1 MQTNND
7 SQRGVSQ
14 PVPGSS
20 NSMGRSSSY
29 LGAGLQIKGEISGHE
44 DLRLDS
50 KVDGLISIGGFRL
63 TMGPTSRID
72 GNIVAREAVI
82 AGEVHGDISA
92 FDRIE
97 VAKSASIV
105 GDLSTSKILIEEG
118 AYFKGGIEIGKL
130 GAQIGTDLD
139 SLLKGSKNDKAK

>member
-7 SQRGVSQ
+7 SQRGTSQ
-14 PVPGSS
+14 QAPATS

-29 LGAGLQIKGEISGHE
+29 LGAGLQIKGEISGNE
-44 DLRLDS
+44 DLKLDS
-50 KVDGLISIGGFRL
+50 KVEGLISIGGFRL
-63 TMGPTSRID
+63 TMGPTARLD
-72 GNIVAREAVI
+72 GDIVAREAVI

-97 VAKSASIV
+97 VTKSASIV
-105 GDLSTSKILIEEG
+105 GDLTTSKILIEEG
-118 AYFKGGIEIGKL
+118 AYFKGGIEIGKV

-139 SLLKGSKNDKAK
+139 SLLKGSKNEKGK